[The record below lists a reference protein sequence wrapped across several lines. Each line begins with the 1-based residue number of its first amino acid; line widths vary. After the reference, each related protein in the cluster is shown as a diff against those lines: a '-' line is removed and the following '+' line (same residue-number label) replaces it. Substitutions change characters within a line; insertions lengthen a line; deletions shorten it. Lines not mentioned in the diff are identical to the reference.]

1 MNNGVVSGSGRLD
14 LNASALAAA
23 RRRLTGGDDQ
33 RLDGNGIIYDVE
45 HQSQTTEKERILR
58 TLAQMDGRS
67 SVRNNAAA
75 HTQAVMRRRAAVQQ
89 RALNVN
95 HVANSASSTNHV
107 GQVNAAAL
115 RAAQPERAIQ
125 PARTQLN
132 RPERPE
138 QRPSASVARATSSA
152 SRATQPVPSVYA
164 GVPPVHRA
172 GLAQRPATR
181 AAASAAPAKTAA
193 ETPDVIKAALRKL
206 NAASAHDTNS
216 ANVASTASAARNT
229 QAATTIAAHAKSS
242 ASAVPAAAS
251 RATSVKSHTTSTA
264 PAAQAAQRVASV
276 TSANSAKA
284 AAVAPAAQFP
294 KISQH
299 RGRIADTAPLA
310 LRSVFGA
317 GAAAYPAS
325 YRVAST
331 VAPEAKP
338 AQPAAPAK
346 AQAQSA
352 KATPVVQAAQPVD
365 DFMPDFIDFA
375 TKAETKPAKAAT
387 HTAEATA
394 AAKAT
399 KVKATPEATEA
410 QSAAKTA
417 AQPAAKSE
425 AKPAKA
431 KTEAKKSAV
440 TAASDPFA
448 PLNLGHET
456 PKPSVKDKARASL
469 AKVKHAAKSAHSKVK
484 QTTKHAAA
492 KLKAIKVVKPT
503 LKRATKAT
511 KSAAKATRAAQP
523 VAQAASLATSVAAA
537 TAQPQLAM
545 ATAAA
550 TGATSVTRA
559 TNTAAHAAH
568 KSAPNIAKAAPFSI
582 ASDGA
587 AVIAQ
592 PNLFDRI
599 VNTKIAFSFKFNRA
613 RTMMIVRYVAIAI
626 VLGASAY
633 LAWDTY
639 NTNRGVQSSF
649 ESPAQAMSIAGVN
662 PATADQTAVSN
673 NDRQAYTVA
682 ADLPRIINIPAI
694 NVTARVRTVGVNS
707 RGDIDT
713 PKNLNDTAWY
723 DGSSKP
729 NQEGQVFID
738 GHTSFSRNIAAAFN
752 DLNKVRDGDQ
762 IFIETGNGAKFRYR
776 VTGVETVD
784 ANKVDMGKVL
794 NTQDGA
800 HKGLTLMTCTGTFNY
815 RTQTA
820 DKRLIVYAVQE
831 EDRS

>member
-115 RAAQPERAIQ
+115 RAAQPAQAAR
-125 PARTQLN
+125 PVRTQLN
-132 RPERPE
+132 RPEQPE
-138 QRPSASVARATSSA
+138 QPAASVARATSSVNHA
-152 SRATQPVPSVYA
+152 AQPVPSVYA
-164 GVPPVHRA
+164 GVPQVHRA

-181 AAASAAPAKTAA
+181 AAEPAAPVKAAA

-206 NAASAHDTNS
+206 NAASAHDANS
-216 ANVASTASAARNT
+216 TRAAGTVSATRNT
-229 QAATTIAAHAKSS
+229 QAATTVAAHAKSS

-251 RATSVKSHTTSTA
+251 RVTSVKSHTTSTT
-264 PAAQAAQRVASV
+264 QAAQRAAS
-276 TSANSAKA
+276 AASAKT
-284 AAVAPAAQFP
+284 AAVAPSAQFP

-299 RGRIADTAPLA
+299 RGHIADTAPLA

-317 GAAAYPAS
+317 GTAAYPAS

-331 VAPEAKP
+331 VAPEAKS
-338 AQPAAPAK
+338 AKQAAPAK
-346 AQAQSA
+346 AQAQAA
-352 KATPVVQAAQPVD
+352 KDTPVVQAAQPVD
-365 DFMPDFIDFA
+365 DFMPDFIDFTTEA
-375 TKAETKPAKAAT
+375 KTKPAKAAT
-387 HTAEATA
+387 HTAEATS
-394 AAKAT
+394 AT
-399 KVKATPEATEA
+399 KTAKTTKAKATPEAAEA
-410 QSAAKTA
+410 KS
-417 AQPAAKSE
+417 AAKSE
-425 AKPAKA
+425 TNPAKA
-431 KTEAKKSAV
+431 KAEVKKPAV

-456 PKPSVKDKARASL
+456 PKPSVKDKAKASL

-484 QTTKHAAA
+484 QSTKHAAA

-511 KSAAKATRAAQP
+511 KSVAKATRATQP
-523 VAQAASLATSVAAA
+523 VAQAASIATSVAAA

-545 ATAAA
+545 ATAAT

-559 TNTAAHAAH
+559 TNTAAHTAH
-568 KSAPNIAKAAPFSI
+568 KATPNITKAAPFSI

-831 EDRS
+831 EDKS

>member
-89 RALNVN
+89 RALNFN

-115 RAAQPERAIQ
+115 RAAQPAQAAQ
-125 PARTQLN
+125 PVRTQLN
-132 RPERPE
+132 RPEQPE
-138 QRPSASVARATSSA
+138 QPAASVARATSSVNHA
-152 SRATQPVPSVYA
+152 AQPVPSVYA
-164 GVPPVHRA
+164 GVPQVHRA

-181 AAASAAPAKTAA
+181 AAEPAAPVKAAA

-206 NAASAHDTNS
+206 NAASAHDANS
-216 ANVASTASAARNT
+216 TRAAGTVSATRNT
-229 QAATTIAAHAKSS
+229 QAATTVAAHAKSS

-264 PAAQAAQRVASV
+264 PAAQTVQRA
-276 TSANSAKA
+276 TSATSVVSATSVKS

-317 GAAAYPAS
+317 GTAAYPAS

-338 AQPAAPAK
+338 AK
-346 AQAQSA
+346 AQAQAA
-352 KATPVVQAAQPVD
+352 KDTPVVQAAQPAQVAQAARPVD

-375 TKAETKPAKAAT
+375 TEAKAKPAKAT
-387 HTAEATA
+387 TRTAEATS
-394 AAKAT
+394 AT
-399 KVKATPEATEA
+399 KTAKTTKAKATPEAAEA
-410 QSAAKTA
+410 KS
-417 AQPAAKSE
+417 AAKSE
-425 AKPAKA
+425 TNPAQA
-431 KTEAKKSAV
+431 KTEAKKPAV
-440 TAASDPFA
+440 TVASDPFA

-456 PKPSVKDKARASL
+456 PKQSVKDKAKASL
-469 AKVKHAAKSAHSKVK
+469 TKVKHAAKSARSKVK
-484 QTTKHAAA
+484 QGTKHAAA

-511 KSAAKATRAAQP
+511 KSVAKATRAAQP

-545 ATAAA
+545 ATAAT

-559 TNTAAHAAH
+559 TNTAAHTAH
-568 KSAPNIAKAAPFSI
+568 KATPNITKAAPFSI

-592 PNLFDRI
+592 PNFFDRI

-820 DKRLIVYAVQE
+820 DKRLIVYSVQE

>member
-67 SVRNNAAA
+67 SVRNNATA

-95 HVANSASSTNHV
+95 HAANSASSTNHV
-107 GQVNAAAL
+107 GRVNAAAL
-115 RAAQPERAIQ
+115 RAAQPER
-125 PARTQLN
+125 PAV
-132 RPERPE
+132 
-138 QRPSASVARATSSA
+138 SVARATSSA
-152 SRATQPVPSVYA
+152 NHAIQSAPSVYA

-181 AAASAAPAKTAA
+181 AAEPAAPVKAAA

-229 QAATTIAAHAKSS
+229 QAATTVAAHAKSS

-251 RATSVKSHTTSTA
+251 RAASVKSHTTSTA
-264 PAAQAAQRVASV
+264 PAAQATQRA
-276 TSANSAKA
+276 TSATSVVSATSIKS
-284 AAVAPAAQFP
+284 AAVAPSAQFP

-299 RGRIADTAPLA
+299 RGHIADTAPLA

-317 GAAAYPAS
+317 GTAAYPAS

-338 AQPAAPAK
+338 AK

-352 KATPVVQAAQPVD
+352 KDTPVVQAAQPAQVAQVAQPVD

-375 TKAETKPAKAAT
+375 TEAETKPAKAAARV
-387 HTAEATA
+387 AEADSVTKTA
-394 AAKAT
+394 KTTKAKA
-399 KVKATPEATEA
+399 APEAVETK
-410 QSAAKTA
+410 S
-417 AQPAAKSE
+417 AAKSE
-425 AKPAKA
+425 TNPVKA
-431 KTEAKKSAV
+431 KTEAKKPAV

-456 PKPSVKDKARASL
+456 PKSSVKDKAKASL
-469 AKVKHAAKSAHSKVK
+469 AKVKHAAKSARSKVK
-484 QTTKHAAA
+484 QSTKHAAA

-511 KSAAKATRAAQP
+511 KSVAKATRAAQP
-523 VAQAASLATSVAAA
+523 VAQAASIATSVAAA

-545 ATAAA
+545 ATAAT

-559 TNTAAHAAH
+559 TNTAAHAAR
-568 KSAPNIAKAAPFSI
+568 KAAPNIAKAAPFSI

-587 AVIAQ
+587 AVITQ
-592 PNLFDRI
+592 PNFFDRI

-613 RTMMIVRYVAIAI
+613 RTMMIVRYIAIAI

>member
-67 SVRNNAAA
+67 SVRNNATA

-95 HVANSASSTNHV
+95 HATNAANVANSASSTNHV
-107 GQVNAAAL
+107 ERVNAAAL
-115 RAAQPERAIQ
+115 RAAQPER
-125 PARTQLN
+125 PA
-132 RPERPE
+132 
-138 QRPSASVARATSSA
+138 ASVARATSSVNH
-152 SRATQPVPSVYA
+152 ATQSAPSVYA

-172 GLAQRPATR
+172 GLTQLRPAAR
-181 AAASAAPAKTAA
+181 AAEPAAPAKTAA
-193 ETPDVIKAALRKL
+193 ETPDVIKAALSKL

-216 ANVASTASAARNT
+216 TRAAGAVSATRNT
-229 QAATTIAAHAKSS
+229 QAATTVAAHTKSS

-251 RATSVKSHTTSTA
+251 RATSVKSHATSTA
-264 PAAQAAQRVASV
+264 PATQATQRA
-276 TSANSAKA
+276 TSATSVVSATSIKS

-317 GAAAYPAS
+317 GTAAYPAS

-331 VAPEAKP
+331 VAPEAKS
-338 AQPAAPAK
+338 AKQAAPAK
-346 AQAQSA
+346 AQVQATQLAQVA
-352 KATPVVQAAQPVD
+352 QVAQVAQAAQPVD

-387 HTAEATA
+387 HTAEATSA
-394 AAKAT
+394 TKTAKTTKAKA
-399 KVKATPEATEA
+399 APEAVETK
-410 QSAAKTA
+410 SV
-417 AQPAAKSE
+417 AKSE

-431 KTEAKKSAV
+431 KTEAKKPAV
-440 TAASDPFA
+440 TVASDPFA

-456 PKPSVKDKARASL
+456 PKPSVKDKAKASL

-511 KSAAKATRAAQP
+511 KSVAKATRAAQP
-523 VAQAASLATSVAAA
+523 VAQAASLATSVAVA

-545 ATAAA
+545 ATAAT

-559 TNTAAHAAH
+559 TNTAAHTAH
-568 KSAPNIAKAAPFSI
+568 KATPNITKAAPFSI

-592 PNLFDRI
+592 PNFFDRI

-613 RTMMIVRYVAIAI
+613 RTMMIVRYIAIAI

>member
-67 SVRNNAAA
+67 SVRNNATA

-95 HVANSASSTNHV
+95 RAANSASSTNHV

-115 RAAQPERAIQ
+115 RAAQPER
-125 PARTQLN
+125 PAT
-132 RPERPE
+132 
-138 QRPSASVARATSSA
+138 SVAHATSGVNH
-152 SRATQPVPSVYA
+152 ATQPVPSVYA

-172 GLAQRPATR
+172 GLAQRQDTR
-181 AAASAAPAKTAA
+181 AAEPATPSKAAA

-216 ANVASTASAARNT
+216 TRAAGTVSATRNT
-229 QAATTIAAHAKSS
+229 QAATTVAAHAKSS
-242 ASAVPAAAS
+242 ASAVPAAAN

-264 PAAQAAQRVASV
+264 PAVQTAQRA
-276 TSANSAKA
+276 ASAKA
-284 AAVAPAAQFP
+284 AVVAPAAQFP

-346 AQAQSA
+346 AQAQAA
-352 KATPVVQAAQPVD
+352 KAAPVAQVAQPVD

-375 TKAETKPAKAAT
+375 TEAEAKPAKSAT

-417 AQPAAKSE
+417 AQSATKSA

-431 KTEAKKSAV
+431 KTEAKKPAV

-456 PKPSVKDKARASL
+456 PKSSVKDKAKASL
-469 AKVKHAAKSAHSKVK
+469 AKVKHAAKSARSKVK
-484 QTTKHAAA
+484 QSTKHAAA

-511 KSAAKATRAAQP
+511 KSVAKATRAAQP

-545 ATAAA
+545 ATAAT

-559 TNTAAHAAH
+559 TNTAAHTAH
-568 KSAPNIAKAAPFSI
+568 KATPNITKAAPFSI

>member
-45 HQSQTTEKERILR
+45 HQLQTTEKERILR

-67 SVRNNAAA
+67 SVRNNATA

-95 HVANSASSTNHV
+95 HAANSASLTNHV

-115 RAAQPERAIQ
+115 RANRSAQTAQ

-132 RPERPE
+132 RLEQPERPA
-138 QRPSASVARATSSA
+138 ASVARATSSVNHA
-152 SRATQPVPSVYA
+152 AQPVPSVYA

-181 AAASAAPAKTAA
+181 AAASAAPAKAAA

-216 ANVASTASAARNT
+216 TRAAGTVSATRNT
-229 QAATTIAAHAKSS
+229 QAATTVAAHAKSS

-264 PAAQAAQRVASV
+264 PATQTAQRA
-276 TSANSAKA
+276 TSAKA
-284 AAVAPAAQFP
+284 AVVAPAAQFP

-299 RGRIADTAPLA
+299 RGHIADTAPLA

-317 GAAAYPAS
+317 GTAAYPAS

-346 AQAQSA
+346 AQAQAA
-352 KATPVVQAAQPVD
+352 KAAPVAQVAQTVD

-375 TKAETKPAKAAT
+375 TEAEAKPAKPAT
-387 HTAEATA
+387 HTAEATS
-394 AAKAT
+394 AAKST
-399 KVKATPEATEA
+399 KTAKANTAPEVTEA
-410 QSAAKTA
+410 QSAAKAA
-417 AQPAAKSE
+417 AQPATKSE
-425 AKPAKA
+425 AKSAKA
-431 KTEAKKSAV
+431 KTEAKKPAV

-456 PKPSVKDKARASL
+456 PKPSVKDKAKASL

-484 QTTKHAAA
+484 QSTRHAAA

-511 KSAAKATRAAQP
+511 KSVAKATRAAQP
-523 VAQAASLATSVAAA
+523 VAQAASIATSVAAA

-545 ATAAA
+545 ATAAT
-550 TGATSVTRA
+550 TGATSVTRT
-559 TNTAAHAAH
+559 TNTTAHTARKA
-568 KSAPNIAKAAPFSI
+568 APNIAKAEPFSI

-592 PNLFDRI
+592 PNFFDRI

-752 DLNKVRDGDQ
+752 DLNKVHDGDQ

>member
-1 MNNGVVSGSGRLD
+1 MNNVVVSGSGRLD

-115 RAAQPERAIQ
+115 RAAQPAQAAQ
-125 PARTQLN
+125 PVRTQLN
-132 RPERPE
+132 RPEQPE
-138 QRPSASVARATSSA
+138 QPAASVARATSSVNHA
-152 SRATQPVPSVYA
+152 AQPVPSVYA
-164 GVPPVHRA
+164 GVPQVHRA

-181 AAASAAPAKTAA
+181 AAEPAAPVKAAA

-206 NAASAHDTNS
+206 NAASAHDANS
-216 ANVASTASAARNT
+216 TRAAGTVSATRNT
-229 QAATTIAAHAKSS
+229 QAATTVAAHAKSS

-251 RATSVKSHTTSTA
+251 RVTSVKSHTTSTA
-264 PAAQAAQRVASV
+264 SAAQTAQRA
-276 TSANSAKA
+276 TSAASAKA

-317 GAAAYPAS
+317 GTAAYPAS

-338 AQPAAPAK
+338 AKSAAPAK
-346 AQAQSA
+346 AQAQPQDQPTQLA
-352 KATPVVQAAQPVD
+352 QAQPAD

-375 TKAETKPAKAAT
+375 TEAKAKPAKVAA
-387 HTAEATA
+387 HTAEATSA
-394 AAKAT
+394 VKTAKTT
-399 KVKATPEATEA
+399 KAKATPEAAEA
-410 QSAAKTA
+410 KS
-417 AQPAAKSE
+417 AAKSE
-425 AKPAKA
+425 TNPAKA
-431 KTEAKKSAV
+431 KAEVKKPAV

-456 PKPSVKDKARASL
+456 PKPSVKDKAKASL

-484 QTTKHAAA
+484 QSTKRAAA

-511 KSAAKATRAAQP
+511 KSVAKATRAAQP
-523 VAQAASLATSVAAA
+523 VAQAASIATSVAAA

-545 ATAAA
+545 ATAAT
-550 TGATSVTRA
+550 TGATSVTRT
-559 TNTAAHAAH
+559 TNTAAHTARKA
-568 KSAPNIAKAAPFSI
+568 APNITKAEPFSI

-592 PNLFDRI
+592 PNFFDRI

-613 RTMMIVRYVAIAI
+613 RTMMIVRYIAIAI

-752 DLNKVRDGDQ
+752 DLNKVHDGDQ

>member
-115 RAAQPERAIQ
+115 RAAQPAQAAQ
-125 PARTQLN
+125 PVHTQLN
-132 RPERPE
+132 RPEQPERPA
-138 QRPSASVARATSSA
+138 ASVARATSSVNH
-152 SRATQPVPSVYA
+152 ATQSAPSVYA

-172 GLAQRPATR
+172 GLAQRQATR
-181 AAASAAPAKTAA
+181 AAEPAAPVKAAA

-216 ANVASTASAARNT
+216 ANVASTTSAARNT
-229 QAATTIAAHAKSS
+229 QAATTVAAHAKSL

-251 RATSVKSHTTSTA
+251 HATSVKSHTTSIA
-264 PAAQAAQRVASV
+264 SAAQTAQRAASVAS
-276 TSANSAKA
+276 AKV

-299 RGRIADTAPLA
+299 RGHIADTAPLA

-317 GAAAYPAS
+317 GTAAYPAS

-338 AQPAAPAK
+338 AK
-346 AQAQSA
+346 AQAQAA
-352 KATPVVQAAQPVD
+352 KDTPVVQAAQPAQAAQPVD

-375 TKAETKPAKAAT
+375 TESEAKPAKAAT
-387 HTAEATA
+387 HTAEATSDA
-394 AAKAT
+394 KTAKTTKAKAT
-399 KVKATPEATEA
+399 SEAAEA
-410 QSAAKTA
+410 KS
-417 AQPAAKSE
+417 AAKSE
-425 AKPAKA
+425 TNSAKA
-431 KTEAKKSAV
+431 KAEVKKPAV

-456 PKPSVKDKARASL
+456 PKPSVKDKAKASL

-484 QTTKHAAA
+484 QSTKHAAA

-523 VAQAASLATSVAAA
+523 VTQVASLATSVAAA

-545 ATAAA
+545 ATAAT

-559 TNTAAHAAH
+559 TNTAAHTAH
-568 KSAPNIAKAAPFSI
+568 KATQNITKAAPFSI

>member
-67 SVRNNAAA
+67 SVRNNATA

-95 HVANSASSTNHV
+95 HAANSASSTNHV

-115 RAAQPERAIQ
+115 RAAQPER
-125 PARTQLN
+125 PA
-132 RPERPE
+132 
-138 QRPSASVARATSSA
+138 ASVARATSSVNHA
-152 SRATQPVPSVYA
+152 AQPVPSVYA

-181 AAASAAPAKTAA
+181 AAEPAAPAKAAA

-216 ANVASTASAARNT
+216 TRAAGTVSATRNT
-229 QAATTIAAHAKSS
+229 QAATTVATHAKSS

-264 PAAQAAQRVASV
+264 PAAQTTKATQHV
-276 TSANSAKA
+276 TSANSAKSA
-284 AAVAPAAQFP
+284 GVAPTAQFP

-299 RGRIADTAPLA
+299 RGHIADTAPLA

-338 AQPAAPAK
+338 AKSAAPAK
-346 AQAQSA
+346 AQAQPTRLA
-352 KATPVVQAAQPVD
+352 QAQPDD

-375 TKAETKPAKAAT
+375 TEAKAKPAKAAT
-387 HTAEATA
+387 HTAEATS
-394 AAKAT
+394 AAKTT
-399 KVKATPEATEA
+399 KVKAAPEAAEA
-410 QSAAKTA
+410 KSVAKAA

-431 KTEAKKSAV
+431 KTEAKKPAV
-440 TAASDPFA
+440 TVASDPFA

-456 PKPSVKDKARASL
+456 PKPSVKDKAKASL

-484 QTTKHAAA
+484 QSTKHAAA

-511 KSAAKATRAAQP
+511 KSVAKATCAAQP

-545 ATAAA
+545 ATAAT

-559 TNTAAHAAH
+559 TNTAAHTAH
-568 KSAPNIAKAAPFSI
+568 KATPNITKAAPFSI

-752 DLNKVRDGDQ
+752 DLKKVHDGDQ

>member
-14 LNASALAAA
+14 INASALAAA

-67 SVRNNAAA
+67 SVRNNATA

-115 RAAQPERAIQ
+115 RAAQPAQTAQ

-132 RPERPE
+132 RPEQPERPA
-138 QRPSASVARATSSA
+138 ASVARATSSA
-152 SRATQPVPSVYA
+152 SRAAQPAPSVYA

-172 GLAQRPATR
+172 GLAQSRPATR
-181 AAASAAPAKTAA
+181 AAEPAAPAKAAA

-216 ANVASTASAARNT
+216 ANAASTASAARNT
-229 QAATTIAAHAKSS
+229 QAATTVATHAKSP

-264 PAAQAAQRVASV
+264 SATQAAQRV
-276 TSANSAKA
+276 TSAAPAASAKT
-284 AAVAPAAQFP
+284 AAVAPSAQFP

-299 RGRIADTAPLA
+299 RGHIADTAPLA

-317 GAAAYPAS
+317 GTAAYPAS

-331 VAPEAKP
+331 VAPEAKS
-338 AQPAAPAK
+338 AKQAAPAK
-346 AQAQSA
+346 AQAQAA
-352 KATPVVQAAQPVD
+352 KDTPVVQAAQPVD
-365 DFMPDFIDFA
+365 DFMPDFIDFTTEA
-375 TKAETKPAKAAT
+375 KTKPAKDT
-387 HTAEATA
+387 TNTAEATSA
-394 AAKAT
+394 VKTAKTT
-399 KVKATPEATEA
+399 KAKATPEAAEA
-410 QSAAKTA
+410 KS
-417 AQPAAKSE
+417 AAKSE
-425 AKPAKA
+425 TNPAKA
-431 KTEAKKSAV
+431 KAEVKKPAV

-456 PKPSVKDKARASL
+456 PKPSVKDKAKASL
-469 AKVKHAAKSAHSKVK
+469 AKVKHAAKSARSKVK

-511 KSAAKATRAAQP
+511 KSVAKATRAAQP

-545 ATAAA
+545 ATAAT

-559 TNTAAHAAH
+559 TNTAAHTARKAT
-568 KSAPNIAKAAPFSI
+568 SNIAKAAPFSI

-831 EDRS
+831 EDRF

>member
-67 SVRNNAAA
+67 SVRNNATA

-95 HVANSASSTNHV
+95 HAANSASSTNHV

-115 RAAQPERAIQ
+115 RANP
-125 PARTQLN
+125 L
-132 RPERPE
+132 ERPA
-138 QRPSASVARATSSA
+138 ASVARATSSA
-152 SRATQPVPSVYA
+152 NHAIQSAPSVYA

-181 AAASAAPAKTAA
+181 VAASAATAKAAA

-216 ANVASTASAARNT
+216 VNVASTAGAARNA
-229 QAATTIAAHAKSS
+229 QAANTVAAHAKSS

-251 RATSVKSHTTSTA
+251 RVTSVKSHTTSTT
-264 PAAQAAQRVASV
+264 QAAQRAAS
-276 TSANSAKA
+276 AASAKT
-284 AAVAPAAQFP
+284 AAVAPSAQFP

-299 RGRIADTAPLA
+299 RGHIADTAPLA

-317 GAAAYPAS
+317 GTAAYPAS

-331 VAPEAKP
+331 VAPEAKS
-338 AQPAAPAK
+338 AKQAAPAK
-346 AQAQSA
+346 AQAQAA
-352 KATPVVQAAQPVD
+352 KDTPVVQAAQPVD
-365 DFMPDFIDFA
+365 DFMPDFIDFTTEA
-375 TKAETKPAKAAT
+375 KTKPAKVAT
-387 HTAEATA
+387 HTAEATS
-394 AAKAT
+394 AT
-399 KVKATPEATEA
+399 KTAKTTKAKATPEAAEA
-410 QSAAKTA
+410 KSAAKAA

-431 KTEAKKSAV
+431 KTEAKKPAV

-456 PKPSVKDKARASL
+456 PKPSVKDKAKASL

-484 QTTKHAAA
+484 QSTKHAAA

-511 KSAAKATRAAQP
+511 KSVAKATRAAQP
-523 VAQAASLATSVAAA
+523 VAQAASIATSVAVT

-545 ATAAA
+545 ATAAT

-559 TNTAAHAAH
+559 TNTAAHTAH

>member
-75 HTQAVMRRRAAVQQ
+75 HTQAVMRHRAAVQQ

-95 HVANSASSTNHV
+95 HATNAANVANSASSTNHV
-107 GQVNAAAL
+107 ERVNAAAL
-115 RAAQPERAIQ
+115 RAAQPER
-125 PARTQLN
+125 PA
-132 RPERPE
+132 
-138 QRPSASVARATSSA
+138 ASVARATSGVNH
-152 SRATQPVPSVYA
+152 ATQSAPSVYA

-172 GLAQRPATR
+172 GLTQLRPAAR
-181 AAASAAPAKTAA
+181 AAEPAAPAKTAA

-216 ANVASTASAARNT
+216 VNVASAASAARST
-229 QAATTIAAHAKSS
+229 QAATTVAAHAKSS

-264 PAAQAAQRVASV
+264 PAAQTAQRAASA
-276 TSANSAKA
+276 TSAKV

-317 GAAAYPAS
+317 GTAAYPAS

-338 AQPAAPAK
+338 AK
-346 AQAQSA
+346 AQAQAA
-352 KATPVVQAAQPVD
+352 KDTPVVQVAQPAQVAQAAQPVD

-375 TKAETKPAKAAT
+375 TEAKAKPAKAAT
-387 HTAEATA
+387 HTAEATS
-394 AAKAT
+394 AT
-399 KVKATPEATEA
+399 KTAKTTKAKATPEAAEA
-410 QSAAKTA
+410 KSV
-417 AQPAAKSE
+417 AKSE

-431 KTEAKKSAV
+431 KTEAKKPAV

-456 PKPSVKDKARASL
+456 PKSSVKDKAKASL

-484 QTTKHAAA
+484 QSTKHAAA

-511 KSAAKATRAAQP
+511 KSVAKATRAAQP

-545 ATAAA
+545 ATAAT

-559 TNTAAHAAH
+559 TNTAAHTAH
-568 KSAPNIAKAAPFSI
+568 KATPNIAKAAPFSI

-592 PNLFDRI
+592 PNFFDRLAS
-599 VNTKIAFSFKFNRA
+599 TKIAFSFKFNRA

-831 EDRS
+831 EDRY

>member
-95 HVANSASSTNHV
+95 HAANSASLTNHV

-115 RAAQPERAIQ
+115 RANQPAQAAQ

-132 RPERPE
+132 RPEQPE
-138 QRPSASVARATSSA
+138 QPAASVARATSSVNHA
-152 SRATQPVPSVYA
+152 AQSAPSVYA

-172 GLAQRPATR
+172 GLAQSRPVTR
-181 AAASAAPAKTAA
+181 AAEPAAPAKTAA

-216 ANVASTASAARNT
+216 ANVASAASATRNT
-229 QAATTIAAHAKSS
+229 QAATTVAAHAKSS

-251 RATSVKSHTTSTA
+251 RATSVKSHTTSTT
-264 PAAQAAQRVASV
+264 PAAQAAQRAASA
-276 TSANSAKA
+276 TLAKA
-284 AAVAPAAQFP
+284 AVVAPATQFP

-338 AQPAAPAK
+338 AQPAAPVK
-346 AQAQSA
+346 VQAQPTQPAQVA
-352 KATPVVQAAQPVD
+352 KATQPVD

-375 TKAETKPAKAAT
+375 TEAEAKPAKSAT
-387 HTAEATA
+387 HTAETASATKIA
-394 AAKAT
+394 KTTKAKA
-399 KVKATPEATEA
+399 APEAAETK
-410 QSAAKTA
+410 S
-417 AQPAAKSE
+417 AAKSE
-425 AKPAKA
+425 TKLAKA
-431 KTEAKKSAV
+431 KTEAKKPAV

-456 PKPSVKDKARASL
+456 PKPSVKDKAKASL

-484 QTTKHAAA
+484 QSTKHAAA

-511 KSAAKATRAAQP
+511 KSVAKATRATQP
-523 VAQAASLATSVAAA
+523 VAQAASIATSVAAA

-545 ATAAA
+545 ATAAT

-559 TNTAAHAAH
+559 TNAAAHTAH
-568 KSAPNIAKAAPFSI
+568 KATPNITKAAPFSI

-752 DLNKVRDGDQ
+752 DLNKVHDGDQ

>member
-67 SVRNNAAA
+67 SVRNNATA

-95 HVANSASSTNHV
+95 HAANSASLTNHV

-115 RAAQPERAIQ
+115 RAAQPER
-125 PARTQLN
+125 PA
-132 RPERPE
+132 
-138 QRPSASVARATSSA
+138 ASVARATSSVNHA
-152 SRATQPVPSVYA
+152 AQPVPSVYA
-164 GVPPVHRA
+164 GVPQVHRA

-181 AAASAAPAKTAA
+181 AAEPAAPAKAAA

-216 ANVASTASAARNT
+216 VNVASAASAARST
-229 QAATTIAAHAKSS
+229 QAATTVAAHAKSS

-264 PAAQAAQRVASV
+264 PAAQAAQRAVSV
-276 TSANSAKA
+276 TSATSAKA

-346 AQAQSA
+346 AQAQAA
-352 KATPVVQAAQPVD
+352 KATPVAQATQPVD

-375 TKAETKPAKAAT
+375 TETKAKPAKDAT
-387 HTAEATA
+387 HTAEATSA
-394 AAKAT
+394 VKSAKTTKAKA
-399 KVKATPEATEA
+399 APEAVETK
-410 QSAAKTA
+410 SV
-417 AQPAAKSE
+417 AKSE

-431 KTEAKKSAV
+431 KTEAKKPAV
-440 TAASDPFA
+440 TVASDPFA

-456 PKPSVKDKARASL
+456 PKPSVKDKAKASF

-484 QTTKHAAA
+484 QSTKHAAA

-511 KSAAKATRAAQP
+511 KSVAKATRAAQP

-537 TAQPQLAM
+537 TEQPQLAM
-545 ATAAA
+545 ATAAT
-550 TGATSVTRA
+550 TGATSVTHA

-568 KSAPNIAKAAPFSI
+568 KAAPNITKAEPFSI

-592 PNLFDRI
+592 PNFFDRLAS
-599 VNTKIAFSFKFNRA
+599 TKIAFSFKFNRA

>member
-115 RAAQPERAIQ
+115 RAAQPAQTAQ

-132 RPERPE
+132 RLEQPERP
-138 QRPSASVARATSSA
+138 ATSVAHATSGA
-152 SRATQPVPSVYA
+152 NHATQPAPSVYA

-172 GLAQRPATR
+172 GLAQSRPVTR
-181 AAASAAPAKTAA
+181 AAEPAAPAKAAA

-216 ANVASTASAARNT
+216 TRAAGTVSATRNT
-229 QAATTIAAHAKSS
+229 QAATTVAAHAKSS

-264 PAAQAAQRVASV
+264 PATQTAQRA
-276 TSANSAKA
+276 TSAASAKA
-284 AAVAPAAQFP
+284 AVVAPAAQFP

-299 RGRIADTAPLA
+299 RGHIADTAPLA

-346 AQAQSA
+346 AQAQAA
-352 KATPVVQAAQPVD
+352 KAAPVAQVAQTVD

-375 TKAETKPAKAAT
+375 IEAKAKPAKAAARV
-387 HTAEATA
+387 AEATA

-417 AQPAAKSE
+417 AQPATKSA

-431 KTEAKKSAV
+431 KTEAKKPAV

-456 PKPSVKDKARASL
+456 PKSSVKDKAKASL

-511 KSAAKATRAAQP
+511 KSVAKATRAAQP
-523 VAQAASLATSVAAA
+523 VAQAASLATSVAV
-537 TAQPQLAM
+537 AM
-545 ATAAA
+545 ATAAT

-559 TNTAAHAAH
+559 TNTAAHTAH
-568 KSAPNIAKAAPFSI
+568 KATPNITKAAPFSI

-592 PNLFDRI
+592 PNFFDRI

-613 RTMMIVRYVAIAI
+613 RTMMIVRYIAIAI

>member
-115 RAAQPERAIQ
+115 RAAQPAQAAQ
-125 PARTQLN
+125 PVRTQLN
-132 RPERPE
+132 RPEQPE
-138 QRPSASVARATSSA
+138 QPAASVARATSSVNHA
-152 SRATQPVPSVYA
+152 AQPVPSVYA
-164 GVPPVHRA
+164 GVPQVHRA

-181 AAASAAPAKTAA
+181 AAEPAAPVKAAA

-206 NAASAHDTNS
+206 NAASAHDANS
-216 ANVASTASAARNT
+216 TRAAGTVSATRNT
-229 QAATTIAAHAKSS
+229 QAATTVAAHAKSS

-251 RATSVKSHTTSTA
+251 RVTSVKSHTTSTA
-264 PAAQAAQRVASV
+264 SAAQTAQRA
-276 TSANSAKA
+276 TSAASAKA

-317 GAAAYPAS
+317 GTAAYPAS

-331 VAPEAKP
+331 VAPEDK
-338 AQPAAPAK
+338 PAK
-346 AQAQSA
+346 AQAQAQAA
-352 KATPVVQAAQPVD
+352 KDTPVVQATQPVD

-417 AQPAAKSE
+417 AQPATKSA

-431 KTEAKKSAV
+431 KTEAKKPAV

-456 PKPSVKDKARASL
+456 PKPSVKDKAKASL

-511 KSAAKATRAAQP
+511 KSVAKATRAAQP
-523 VAQAASLATSVAAA
+523 VAQAASIATSVAAA
-537 TAQPQLAM
+537 TAQPQLAI
-545 ATAAA
+545 ATAAT

-559 TNTAAHAAH
+559 TNTAAHAAR
-568 KSAPNIAKAAPFSI
+568 KAVPNIAKAEPFSI

-752 DLNKVRDGDQ
+752 DLNKVHDGDQ

-831 EDRS
+831 EDKS

>member
-67 SVRNNAAA
+67 SVRNNATA

-95 HVANSASSTNHV
+95 HAANSASLTNHV

-115 RAAQPERAIQ
+115 RAAQPER
-125 PARTQLN
+125 PA
-132 RPERPE
+132 
-138 QRPSASVARATSSA
+138 ASVARATSSVNHA
-152 SRATQPVPSVYA
+152 AQPVPSVYA
-164 GVPPVHRA
+164 GVPQVHRA

-181 AAASAAPAKTAA
+181 AAEPAAPAKAAA

-229 QAATTIAAHAKSS
+229 QAATTVAAHAKSS

-264 PAAQAAQRVASV
+264 PATQTAQRAASA
-276 TSANSAKA
+276 TSVVSATLVKS
-284 AAVAPAAQFP
+284 AAVAPSAQFP

-299 RGRIADTAPLA
+299 RGHIADTAPLA

-317 GAAAYPAS
+317 GTAAYPAS

-346 AQAQSA
+346 AQAQAA
-352 KATPVVQAAQPVD
+352 KATSVVQATQSVD

-375 TKAETKPAKAAT
+375 TEAKAKPAKSAT
-387 HTAEATA
+387 HTAEATSV
-394 AAKAT
+394 AKST
-399 KVKATPEATEA
+399 KTAKSDTAPEATEA
-410 QSAAKTA
+410 RSAAKVA
-417 AQPAAKSE
+417 AQPAAKSA
-425 AKPAKA
+425 AKPAKVKA
-431 KTEAKKSAV
+431 EVKKPAV

-456 PKPSVKDKARASL
+456 PKPSVKDKAKASL
-469 AKVKHAAKSAHSKVK
+469 AKVKHAAKSARSKVK

-511 KSAAKATRAAQP
+511 KSVAKATRAAQP

-545 ATAAA
+545 ATAAT

-559 TNTAAHAAH
+559 TNTAAHTAH
-568 KSAPNIAKAAPFSI
+568 KATPNITKAAPFSI

-752 DLNKVRDGDQ
+752 DLNKVHDGDQ

>member
-67 SVRNNAAA
+67 SVRNNATA

-95 HVANSASSTNHV
+95 HAANSASLTNHV

-115 RAAQPERAIQ
+115 RAAQPER
-125 PARTQLN
+125 PA
-132 RPERPE
+132 
-138 QRPSASVARATSSA
+138 ASVARATSSVNHA
-152 SRATQPVPSVYA
+152 AQPVPSVYA

-181 AAASAAPAKTAA
+181 AAEPAAPAKAAA

-216 ANVASTASAARNT
+216 TRAAGTVSATRNT
-229 QAATTIAAHAKSS
+229 QAATTVAAHAKSS

-264 PAAQAAQRVASV
+264 PATQAAQRVASV
-276 TSANSAKA
+276 TSAASAKA

-299 RGRIADTAPLA
+299 RGHIADTAPLA

-346 AQAQSA
+346 AQAQAA
-352 KATPVVQAAQPVD
+352 KAAPVAQVAQPVD
-365 DFMPDFIDFA
+365 DLMPDFIDFA
-375 TKAETKPAKAAT
+375 TEAETKPAKAAARV
-387 HTAEATA
+387 AEADSVTKTA
-394 AAKAT
+394 KTTKAKA
-399 KVKATPEATEA
+399 APEAVETK
-410 QSAAKTA
+410 SV
-417 AQPAAKSE
+417 AKSE
-425 AKPAKA
+425 AKPAQA
-431 KTEAKKSAV
+431 KTEAKKPAV

-456 PKPSVKDKARASL
+456 PKPSVKDKAKASL

-484 QTTKHAAA
+484 QSTKHAAA

-545 ATAAA
+545 ATAAT

-559 TNTAAHAAH
+559 TNTATHTAH
-568 KSAPNIAKAAPFSI
+568 KATPNITKAAPFSI

-592 PNLFDRI
+592 PNFFDRI

>member
-115 RAAQPERAIQ
+115 RAAQPAQAAQ
-125 PARTQLN
+125 PVRTQLN
-132 RPERPE
+132 RPEQPE
-138 QRPSASVARATSSA
+138 QPAASVARATSSVNHA
-152 SRATQPVPSVYA
+152 AQPVPSVYA
-164 GVPPVHRA
+164 GVPQVHRA

-181 AAASAAPAKTAA
+181 AAEPAAPAKTAA

-206 NAASAHDTNS
+206 NAASAHDANS
-216 ANVASTASAARNT
+216 TRAAGTVSATRNT
-229 QAATTIAAHAKSS
+229 QAATTVAAHAKSS

-264 PAAQAAQRVASV
+264 PAVQTAQRA
-276 TSANSAKA
+276 ASAKA
-284 AAVAPAAQFP
+284 AVVAPAAQFP

-317 GAAAYPAS
+317 GTAAYPAS

-338 AQPAAPAK
+338 AK
-346 AQAQSA
+346 AQAKAA
-352 KATPVVQAAQPVD
+352 KDTPVVQAAQPAQVAQATQPVD

-387 HTAEATA
+387 RTAEATS
-394 AAKAT
+394 AT
-399 KVKATPEATEA
+399 KTAKTTKAKATPEAAEA
-410 QSAAKTA
+410 KS
-417 AQPAAKSE
+417 AAKSE
-425 AKPAKA
+425 TNPAQA
-431 KTEAKKSAV
+431 KTEAKKPAV
-440 TAASDPFA
+440 TVASDPFA

-456 PKPSVKDKARASL
+456 PKPSVKDKAKASL
-469 AKVKHAAKSAHSKVK
+469 TKVKHAAKSAHNKVK
-484 QTTKHAAA
+484 QSTKHAAA

-511 KSAAKATRAAQP
+511 KSVAKATRAAQP

-545 ATAAA
+545 ATAAT

-559 TNTAAHAAH
+559 TNTAAHTAH
-568 KSAPNIAKAAPFSI
+568 KATPNITKAAPFSI

-752 DLNKVRDGDQ
+752 DLKKVHDGDQ

>member
-67 SVRNNAAA
+67 SVRNNATA

-95 HVANSASSTNHV
+95 HAANSASSTNHV

-115 RAAQPERAIQ
+115 RANP
-125 PARTQLN
+125 
-132 RPERPE
+132 PERPA
-138 QRPSASVARATSSA
+138 ASVARATSSVNHA
-152 SRATQPVPSVYA
+152 AQPVPSVYA
-164 GVPPVHRA
+164 GVPQVHRA

-181 AAASAAPAKTAA
+181 AAEPAAPAKAAA

-229 QAATTIAAHAKSS
+229 QAATTVAAHAKSS

-264 PAAQAAQRVASV
+264 PAAQTVQRA
-276 TSANSAKA
+276 TSATSVVSATSVKSA
-284 AAVAPAAQFP
+284 VVAPAAQFP

-317 GAAAYPAS
+317 GTAAYPAS

-346 AQAQSA
+346 AQAQAA
-352 KATPVVQAAQPVD
+352 KAAPVAQVAQPVD

-375 TKAETKPAKAAT
+375 TEVETKPAKAAT
-387 HTAEATA
+387 HTAEATS
-394 AAKAT
+394 AT
-399 KVKATPEATEA
+399 KTAKTTKAKATPEAAEA
-410 QSAAKTA
+410 KSV
-417 AQPAAKSE
+417 AKSE

-431 KTEAKKSAV
+431 KTEAKKPAV

-456 PKPSVKDKARASL
+456 PKSSVKDKAKASL

-484 QTTKHAAA
+484 QSTKHAAA

-511 KSAAKATRAAQP
+511 KSVAKATRATQP
-523 VAQAASLATSVAAA
+523 VAQAASIATSVAAA

-545 ATAAA
+545 ATAAT

-559 TNTAAHAAH
+559 TNTAAHTAH
-568 KSAPNIAKAAPFSI
+568 KSAPNITKAAPFSI

>member
-75 HTQAVMRRRAAVQQ
+75 HTQAVMRRRAAIQQ

-95 HVANSASSTNHV
+95 RVANSVSLTNHV

-115 RAAQPERAIQ
+115 RAAQPER
-125 PARTQLN
+125 PAV
-132 RPERPE
+132 
-138 QRPSASVARATSSA
+138 SAARATS
-152 SRATQPVPSVYA
+152 RATRTAQPVPSVYA
-164 GVPPVHRA
+164 GVPPVHHA
-172 GLAQRPATR
+172 GLAQSRPAAR
-181 AAASAAPAKTAA
+181 AAEPAAPSKTAA

-216 ANVASTASAARNT
+216 ANVASTASATRNT
-229 QAATTIAAHAKSS
+229 QAATTVAARTKSP

-251 RATSVKSHTTSTA
+251 RVTSVKSHTTSTA
-264 PAAQAAQRVASV
+264 SAAQTAQRA
-276 TSANSAKA
+276 TSAASAKA

-310 LRSVFGA
+310 LRSVFGT
-317 GAAAYPAS
+317 GTAAYPAS

-338 AQPAAPAK
+338 AK
-346 AQAQSA
+346 AQAQAA
-352 KATPVVQAAQPVD
+352 KDTPVVQAAQPAQVAQAAQPVD

-375 TKAETKPAKAAT
+375 TEAKAKPAKAAT
-387 HTAEATA
+387 HTAEATS
-394 AAKAT
+394 AT
-399 KVKATPEATEA
+399 KTAKTTKAKATPEAAE
-410 QSAAKTA
+410 SKSV
-417 AQPAAKSE
+417 AKSE

-431 KTEAKKSAV
+431 KTEAKKPAV

-456 PKPSVKDKARASL
+456 PKPSVKDKAKASL

-484 QTTKHAAA
+484 QSTKHAAA

-511 KSAAKATRAAQP
+511 KSVAKATRATQP
-523 VAQAASLATSVAAA
+523 VAQAASIATSVAAA

-545 ATAAA
+545 ATAAT
-550 TGATSVTRA
+550 TGAISVTRA

-568 KSAPNIAKAAPFSI
+568 KAAPNITKAEPFSI

-592 PNLFDRI
+592 PNFFDRLAS
-599 VNTKIAFSFKFNRA
+599 TKIAFSFKFNRA

-831 EDRS
+831 EDKS

>member
-115 RAAQPERAIQ
+115 RAAQPAQAAQ
-125 PARTQLN
+125 PVRTQLN
-132 RPERPE
+132 RPEQPERP
-138 QRPSASVARATSSA
+138 ADSVARATSSVNHA
-152 SRATQPVPSVYA
+152 AQPAPSVYA

-172 GLAQRPATR
+172 GLAQRPVTR
-181 AAASAAPAKTAA
+181 AAEPAAPVKAAA

-216 ANVASTASAARNT
+216 TRAADTVSATRNT
-229 QAATTIAAHAKSS
+229 QAATTVDAHAKSS

-264 PAAQAAQRVASV
+264 QATQAAQCAASA
-276 TSANSAKA
+276 TSAKSAV
-284 AAVAPAAQFP
+284 VAPAVQFP

-331 VAPEAKP
+331 VALEAKL

-346 AQAQSA
+346 AQAQAA
-352 KATPVVQAAQPVD
+352 KATPVVQATQTVD
-365 DFMPDFIDFA
+365 DFIPDFIDFV
-375 TKAETKPAKAAT
+375 TEVETKPAKAAT
-387 HTAEATA
+387 HTAEATSA
-394 AAKAT
+394 TKTTKTAKANT
-399 KVKATPEATEA
+399 APDATEVKPVA
-410 QSAAKTA
+410 QAA

-431 KTEAKKSAV
+431 KTEAKKPAV

-456 PKPSVKDKARASL
+456 PKPSVKDKAKASL
-469 AKVKHAAKSAHSKVK
+469 AKVKHAAKSARSKVK
-484 QTTKHAAA
+484 QSTKHAAA

-511 KSAAKATRAAQP
+511 KSVAKATRAAQP
-523 VAQAASLATSVAAA
+523 VAQAASIATSVAAA

-545 ATAAA
+545 ATAAT
-550 TGATSVTRA
+550 TGATSVTRT
-559 TNTAAHAAH
+559 TNTAAHTARKA
-568 KSAPNIAKAAPFSI
+568 APNITKAAPFSI

-592 PNLFDRI
+592 PNFFDRI

-613 RTMMIVRYVAIAI
+613 RTMMIVRYIAIAI

>member
-67 SVRNNAAA
+67 SVRNNATA

-115 RAAQPERAIQ
+115 RAAQPAQAAQ
-125 PARTQLN
+125 PVHTQLN
-132 RPERPE
+132 RPEQPA
-138 QRPSASVARATSSA
+138 ASVARATSSVNHA
-152 SRATQPVPSVYA
+152 AQPVPSVYA
-164 GVPPVHRA
+164 GVPQVHRA

-181 AAASAAPAKTAA
+181 AAEPAAQVKAAA

-206 NAASAHDTNS
+206 NAASAHDANS
-216 ANVASTASAARNT
+216 TRAAGTVSATRNT
-229 QAATTIAAHAKSS
+229 QAATTVAAHAKSS

-251 RATSVKSHTTSTA
+251 RVTSVKSHTTSTA
-264 PAAQAAQRVASV
+264 SAAQTAQRA
-276 TSANSAKA
+276 TSATSAKA

-317 GAAAYPAS
+317 GTAAYPAS

-338 AQPAAPAK
+338 AK
-346 AQAQSA
+346 AQAQAA
-352 KATPVVQAAQPVD
+352 KDTPVVQAAQPAQVAQAAQPVD

-375 TKAETKPAKAAT
+375 TEAEAKPAKAAT
-387 HTAEATA
+387 HTAEATSA
-394 AAKAT
+394 VKTAKTTKAKAT
-399 KVKATPEATEA
+399 SEAAEA
-410 QSAAKTA
+410 KS
-417 AQPAAKSE
+417 AAKSE
-425 AKPAKA
+425 TNSAKA
-431 KTEAKKSAV
+431 KAEVKKPAV

-456 PKPSVKDKARASL
+456 PKSSVKDKAKASL

-511 KSAAKATRAAQP
+511 KSVAKATRAAQP
-523 VAQAASLATSVAAA
+523 VAQAASLATSVAVA

-545 ATAAA
+545 ATAAT

-559 TNTAAHAAH
+559 TNTAAHTAH
-568 KSAPNIAKAAPFSI
+568 KATPNITKAAPFSI

-592 PNLFDRI
+592 PNFFDRI

-613 RTMMIVRYVAIAI
+613 RTMMIVRYIAIAI

>member
-45 HQSQTTEKERILR
+45 HQSQTTEKERILH

-67 SVRNNAAA
+67 SVRNNATA

-89 RALNVN
+89 RASNVN
-95 HVANSASSTNHV
+95 HAANSASSTNHV

-115 RAAQPERAIQ
+115 RTNRPAQAAQ

-132 RPERPE
+132 RSEYPE
-138 QRPSASVARATSSA
+138 QPAASVARAASSA
-152 SRATQPVPSVYA
+152 NRATQPVPSVYA

-172 GLAQRPATR
+172 GLAQRPDTR
-181 AAASAAPAKTAA
+181 AAEPAAPAKAAA

-229 QAATTIAAHAKSS
+229 QAATTVAAHAKSS

-251 RATSVKSHTTSTA
+251 HATSVKSHTTSTT
-264 PAAQAAQRVASV
+264 QAAQRAASV
-276 TSANSAKA
+276 APAASAKTA
-284 AAVAPAAQFP
+284 VVAPAAQFP

-317 GAAAYPAS
+317 GTAAYPAS

-331 VAPEAKP
+331 VAPEAKSV
-338 AQPAAPAK
+338 QPAAPAK
-346 AQAQSA
+346 AQAQA
-352 KATPVVQAAQPVD
+352 TKATPVVQAAQPVD

-375 TKAETKPAKAAT
+375 TEAKAKPAKAAT
-387 HTAEATA
+387 HTAEATS
-394 AAKAT
+394 AT
-399 KVKATPEATEA
+399 KTAKTTKAKATPEAAE
-410 QSAAKTA
+410 
-417 AQPAAKSE
+417 AKSAVKSE
-425 AKPAKA
+425 TNPAKA
-431 KTEAKKSAV
+431 KAEVKKPAV

-456 PKPSVKDKARASL
+456 PKPSVKDKAKASL
-469 AKVKHAAKSAHSKVK
+469 AKVKHAAKSARSKVK

-511 KSAAKATRAAQP
+511 KSVAKATRAAQP
-523 VAQAASLATSVAAA
+523 VTQVASLATSVAAA

-545 ATAAA
+545 ATAAT

-559 TNTAAHAAH
+559 TNTAAHTAH
-568 KSAPNIAKAAPFSI
+568 KATPNITKAAPFSI

-592 PNLFDRI
+592 PNFFDRI

-613 RTMMIVRYVAIAI
+613 RTMMTVRYVAIAI

-752 DLNKVRDGDQ
+752 DLNKVHDGDQ

>member
-67 SVRNNAAA
+67 SVRNNATA

-95 HVANSASSTNHV
+95 HAANSASLTNHV

-115 RAAQPERAIQ
+115 RAAQPER
-125 PARTQLN
+125 PA
-132 RPERPE
+132 
-138 QRPSASVARATSSA
+138 ASVARATSSVNHA
-152 SRATQPVPSVYA
+152 AQPVPSVYA
-164 GVPPVHRA
+164 GVPQVHRA

-181 AAASAAPAKTAA
+181 AAEPAAPAKAAA

-229 QAATTIAAHAKSS
+229 QAATTVAAHAKSS

-264 PAAQAAQRVASV
+264 PAAQTVQRA
-276 TSANSAKA
+276 TSATSVVSATSVKSA
-284 AAVAPAAQFP
+284 VVAPAAQFP

-317 GAAAYPAS
+317 GTAAYPAS

-331 VAPEAKP
+331 VVPEAKP
-338 AQPAAPAK
+338 AQPAAPAN
-346 AQAQSA
+346 AQAQAA
-352 KATPVVQAAQPVD
+352 KAAPVAQVAQPVD

-375 TKAETKPAKAAT
+375 TEVETKPAKAAT
-387 HTAEATA
+387 HTAEATSA
-394 AAKAT
+394 VKTAKTT
-399 KVKATPEATEA
+399 KAKATPEAAEA
-410 QSAAKTA
+410 KS
-417 AQPAAKSE
+417 AAKSE
-425 AKPAKA
+425 TNPAKA
-431 KTEAKKSAV
+431 KAEVKKPAV

-456 PKPSVKDKARASL
+456 PKPSVKDKAKASL
-469 AKVKHAAKSAHSKVK
+469 AKVKHAAKSARSKVK

-511 KSAAKATRAAQP
+511 KSVAKATRAAQP

-545 ATAAA
+545 ATAAT

-559 TNTAAHAAH
+559 TNTAAHTARKAT
-568 KSAPNIAKAAPFSI
+568 SNIAKAAPFSI

-784 ANKVDMGKVL
+784 ASKVDMGKVL

>member
-75 HTQAVMRRRAAVQQ
+75 HTQAVIRRRAAVQQ

-115 RAAQPERAIQ
+115 RAAQPEQ
-125 PARTQLN
+125 PA
-132 RPERPE
+132 
-138 QRPSASVARATSSA
+138 ASVARATSSVNHA
-152 SRATQPVPSVYA
+152 AQSAPSVYA

-172 GLAQRPATR
+172 GLAQSRPVTR
-181 AAASAAPAKTAA
+181 AAEPAAPAKTAA

-216 ANVASTASAARNT
+216 VNVASAASAARST
-229 QAATTIAAHAKSS
+229 QAATTVAAHAKSS

-264 PAAQAAQRVASV
+264 PATQAAQRAVSV
-276 TSANSAKA
+276 TSATSAKA
-284 AAVAPAAQFP
+284 AAVAPATQFP

-346 AQAQSA
+346 AQAQAA
-352 KATPVVQAAQPVD
+352 KATPVAQATQPVD

-375 TKAETKPAKAAT
+375 TETKAKPAKDAT
-387 HTAEATA
+387 HTAEATSA
-394 AAKAT
+394 VKSAKTTKAKA
-399 KVKATPEATEA
+399 APEAVETK
-410 QSAAKTA
+410 S
-417 AQPAAKSE
+417 AAKSE
-425 AKPAKA
+425 TNPVKA
-431 KTEAKKSAV
+431 KTEAKKPAV

-456 PKPSVKDKARASL
+456 PKSSVKDKAKASL
-469 AKVKHAAKSAHSKVK
+469 AKVKHAAKSARSKVK
-484 QTTKHAAA
+484 QSTKHAAA

-511 KSAAKATRAAQP
+511 KSVAKATRAAQP
-523 VAQAASLATSVAAA
+523 VAQAASLATSVAVA

-545 ATAAA
+545 ATAAT

-559 TNTAAHAAH
+559 TNTAAHTAH
-568 KSAPNIAKAAPFSI
+568 KATPNITKAAPFSI

-592 PNLFDRI
+592 PNFFDRI

-613 RTMMIVRYVAIAI
+613 RTMMIVRYIAIAI

-752 DLNKVRDGDQ
+752 DLNKVHDGDQ

>member
-67 SVRNNAAA
+67 SVRNNATA

-95 HVANSASSTNHV
+95 RAANSASSTNHV

-115 RAAQPERAIQ
+115 RAAQPER
-125 PARTQLN
+125 PA
-132 RPERPE
+132 
-138 QRPSASVARATSSA
+138 ASVARATSSVNHA
-152 SRATQPVPSVYA
+152 IQSAPSVYA

-172 GLAQRPATR
+172 GLAQRQATR
-181 AAASAAPAKTAA
+181 AAEPAAPVKAAA

-229 QAATTIAAHAKSS
+229 QVATTVAAHAKSP

-251 RATSVKSHTTSTA
+251 RATSVKSHTASTA
-264 PAAQAAQRVASV
+264 PAAQTVQRA
-276 TSANSAKA
+276 TSATSVVSATSVKSA
-284 AAVAPAAQFP
+284 VVAPAAQFP

-299 RGRIADTAPLA
+299 RGHIADTAPLA

-346 AQAQSA
+346 AQAQAA
-352 KATPVVQAAQPVD
+352 KAAPVAQVAQPVD
-365 DFMPDFIDFA
+365 DFMSDFIDFA
-375 TKAETKPAKAAT
+375 TESEAKPAKAAT
-387 HTAEATA
+387 HTAEDTSAVKTA
-394 AAKAT
+394 KTTKA
-399 KVKATPEATEA
+399 KATPEAAEA
-410 QSAAKTA
+410 KSV
-417 AQPAAKSE
+417 AKSE
-425 AKPAKA
+425 AKPVKA
-431 KTEAKKSAV
+431 KTEAKKPAV

-456 PKPSVKDKARASL
+456 PKPSVKDKAKASL

-511 KSAAKATRAAQP
+511 KSVAKATRAAQP

-545 ATAAA
+545 ATAAT

-559 TNTAAHAAH
+559 TNTAAHTARKAT
-568 KSAPNIAKAAPFSI
+568 SNIAKAAPFSI
-582 ASDGA
+582 AGDGA

-752 DLNKVRDGDQ
+752 DLNKVHDGDQ

>member
-115 RAAQPERAIQ
+115 RANKPAQAAQ

-132 RPERPE
+132 RPEQPE
-138 QRPSASVARATSSA
+138 QPAASVARATSSVNHA
-152 SRATQPVPSVYA
+152 AQPVPSVYA
-164 GVPPVHRA
+164 GVPQVHRA
-172 GLAQRPATR
+172 GLAQCPATR
-181 AAASAAPAKTAA
+181 AAEPAAPAKAAA

-229 QAATTIAAHAKSS
+229 QAATTVAAHAKSS

-264 PAAQAAQRVASV
+264 PAAQATQRA
-276 TSANSAKA
+276 TSATSAKA

-317 GAAAYPAS
+317 GTAAYPAS

-338 AQPAAPAK
+338 AK
-346 AQAQSA
+346 AQAQAA
-352 KATPVVQAAQPVD
+352 KDTPVVQAAQPAQVAQAARPVD

-375 TKAETKPAKAAT
+375 TEAKAKPAKAAKAAT
-387 HTAEATA
+387 HTAEATS
-394 AAKAT
+394 AT
-399 KVKATPEATEA
+399 KTAKTTKAKATPEAAEA
-410 QSAAKTA
+410 KSV
-417 AQPAAKSE
+417 AKSE

-431 KTEAKKSAV
+431 KTEAKKPAV

-456 PKPSVKDKARASL
+456 PKPSVKDKAKASL

-511 KSAAKATRAAQP
+511 KSVAKATRAAQP
-523 VAQAASLATSVAAA
+523 VAQAASLTTSVAAA

-545 ATAAA
+545 ATAAT

-559 TNTAAHAAH
+559 TNTAAHTARKA
-568 KSAPNIAKAAPFSI
+568 APNITKAEPFSI

-592 PNLFDRI
+592 PNFFDRI

>member
-115 RAAQPERAIQ
+115 RAAQPER
-125 PARTQLN
+125 PA
-132 RPERPE
+132 
-138 QRPSASVARATSSA
+138 ASVARATSSA
-152 SRATQPVPSVYA
+152 NHAIQSAPSVYA

-181 AAASAAPAKTAA
+181 AAASAATAKAAA

-216 ANVASTASAARNT
+216 VNVASTAGAARNA
-229 QAATTIAAHAKSS
+229 QAANTVAAHTKSS

-251 RATSVKSHTTSTA
+251 RVTSVKSHTTSTT
-264 PAAQAAQRVASV
+264 QAAQRAAS
-276 TSANSAKA
+276 AASAKT
-284 AAVAPAAQFP
+284 AAVAPSAQFP

-299 RGRIADTAPLA
+299 RGHIADTAPLA

-317 GAAAYPAS
+317 GTAAYPAS

-331 VAPEAKP
+331 VAPEAKS
-338 AQPAAPAK
+338 AKQAAPAK
-346 AQAQSA
+346 AQAQAA
-352 KATPVVQAAQPVD
+352 KDTPVVQAAQPVD
-365 DFMPDFIDFA
+365 DFMPDFIDFTTEA
-375 TKAETKPAKAAT
+375 KTKPAKDT
-387 HTAEATA
+387 TNTAEATSA
-394 AAKAT
+394 VKTAKTT
-399 KVKATPEATEA
+399 KAKATPEAAEA
-410 QSAAKTA
+410 KS
-417 AQPAAKSE
+417 AAKSE

-431 KTEAKKSAV
+431 KAEVKKPAV

-456 PKPSVKDKARASL
+456 PKPSVKDKAKASL

-511 KSAAKATRAAQP
+511 KSVAKATRAAQP

-545 ATAAA
+545 ATAAT

-559 TNTAAHAAH
+559 TNTAAHTVH

-592 PNLFDRI
+592 PNFFDRI

-752 DLNKVRDGDQ
+752 DLKKVRDGDQ

>member
-67 SVRNNAAA
+67 SVRNNATA

-95 HVANSASSTNHV
+95 HAANSASLTNHV

-115 RAAQPERAIQ
+115 RAAQPER
-125 PARTQLN
+125 PA
-132 RPERPE
+132 
-138 QRPSASVARATSSA
+138 ASVARATSSVNHA
-152 SRATQPVPSVYA
+152 AQPVPSVYA

-181 AAASAAPAKTAA
+181 AAEPAAPAKAAA

-216 ANVASTASAARNT
+216 TRAAGTVSATRNT
-229 QAATTIAAHAKSS
+229 QAATTVATHAKSS

-264 PAAQAAQRVASV
+264 PAAQTTKATQHV
-276 TSANSAKA
+276 TSANSAKSA
-284 AAVAPAAQFP
+284 GVAPTAQFP

-299 RGRIADTAPLA
+299 RGHIADTAPLA

-325 YRVAST
+325 YSVAST

-338 AQPAAPAK
+338 AKSAAPAK
-346 AQAQSA
+346 AQAQAA
-352 KATPVVQAAQPVD
+352 KDTPVVQAAQPVD
-365 DFMPDFIDFA
+365 DFMPDFIDFTTEA
-375 TKAETKPAKAAT
+375 KTKPAKDT
-387 HTAEATA
+387 TNTAEATSA
-394 AAKAT
+394 VKTAKTT
-399 KVKATPEATEA
+399 KAKATPEAAEA
-410 QSAAKTA
+410 KS
-417 AQPAAKSE
+417 AAKSE
-425 AKPAKA
+425 TNPAQA
-431 KTEAKKSAV
+431 KTEAKKPAV
-440 TAASDPFA
+440 TVASDPFA

-456 PKPSVKDKARASL
+456 PKQSVKDKAKASL
-469 AKVKHAAKSAHSKVK
+469 TKVKHAAKSAHSKVK
-484 QTTKHAAA
+484 QSTKHAAA

-511 KSAAKATRAAQP
+511 KSVAKATRAAQP

-545 ATAAA
+545 ATAAT

-559 TNTAAHAAH
+559 TNTAAHTAH
-568 KSAPNIAKAAPFSI
+568 NATPNITKAAPFSI

>member
-95 HVANSASSTNHV
+95 HAANSASSTNHV

-115 RAAQPERAIQ
+115 RAAQPER
-125 PARTQLN
+125 PA
-132 RPERPE
+132 
-138 QRPSASVARATSSA
+138 ASVARATSSA
-152 SRATQPVPSVYA
+152 NHATQPAPSVYA
-164 GVPPVHRA
+164 GVPRVRHA
-172 GLAQRPATR
+172 DLAQRPAAR
-181 AAASAAPAKTAA
+181 AAEPAAPVKAAA

-216 ANVASTASAARNT
+216 ANVASAASAARNT
-229 QAATTIAAHAKSS
+229 QAATTVAAHAKSS

-251 RATSVKSHTTSTA
+251 RATSVKSHTTSIA
-264 PAAQAAQRVASV
+264 PATQATQRA
-276 TSANSAKA
+276 TSATSAKA
-284 AAVAPAAQFP
+284 AAIAPTAQFP

-338 AQPAAPAK
+338 ARPAAPAK
-346 AQAQSA
+346 AQAQAA
-352 KATPVVQAAQPVD
+352 KATPVVQATQSVD

-399 KVKATPEATEA
+399 KVKATPESTEA
-410 QSAAKTA
+410 QSAAKAA

-431 KTEAKKSAV
+431 KTEAKKPAV

-456 PKPSVKDKARASL
+456 PKSSVKDKAKASL
-469 AKVKHAAKSAHSKVK
+469 AKVKHAAKSARSKVK
-484 QTTKHAAA
+484 QSTKHAAA

-511 KSAAKATRAAQP
+511 KSVAKATRAAQP
-523 VAQAASLATSVAAA
+523 VAQAASIATSVAAA

-545 ATAAA
+545 ATAAT

-559 TNTAAHAAH
+559 TNTAAHAAR
-568 KSAPNIAKAAPFSI
+568 KAAPSIAKAESFSI

-592 PNLFDRI
+592 PNFFDRLAS
-599 VNTKIAFSFKFNRA
+599 TKIAFSFKFNRA

>member
-95 HVANSASSTNHV
+95 HAANSASSTNHV

-115 RAAQPERAIQ
+115 RANRPEQAAQ

-132 RPERPE
+132 RPEYPE
-138 QRPSASVARATSSA
+138 QPAVSAARATS
-152 SRATQPVPSVYA
+152 RATRTAQPVPSVYA

-172 GLAQRPATR
+172 GLAQSRPAAR
-181 AAASAAPAKTAA
+181 VAESAAPAKAAA

-206 NAASAHDTNS
+206 NAASAHDTNF
-216 ANVASTASAARNT
+216 ANVASAASTASAARNT
-229 QAATTIAAHAKSS
+229 QAATTVAARTKSP

-251 RATSVKSHTTSTA
+251 RVTSVKSHTTSTA
-264 PAAQAAQRVASV
+264 PATQAAQRA
-276 TSANSAKA
+276 TSAASAKA
-284 AAVAPAAQFP
+284 AVVAPAAQFP

-299 RGRIADTAPLA
+299 RGHIADTAPLA

-317 GAAAYPAS
+317 GTAAYPAS

-346 AQAQSA
+346 AQAQPTQPAQVA
-352 KATPVVQAAQPVD
+352 KATQPVD

-387 HTAEATA
+387 HTAEATS
-394 AAKAT
+394 AT
-399 KVKATPEATEA
+399 KTAKTTKAKATPEAAEA
-410 QSAAKTA
+410 KS
-417 AQPAAKSE
+417 AAKSE
-425 AKPAKA
+425 TNPAQA
-431 KTEAKKSAV
+431 KTEAKKPAV

-456 PKPSVKDKARASL
+456 PKSSVKDKAKASL
-469 AKVKHAAKSAHSKVK
+469 AKVKHAAKSARSKVK
-484 QTTKHAAA
+484 QSTKHAAA

-503 LKRATKAT
+503 LKRATKPT
-511 KSAAKATRAAQP
+511 KSVAKATRAAQP

-545 ATAAA
+545 ATAAT

-559 TNTAAHAAH
+559 TNTAAHTAH
-568 KSAPNIAKAAPFSI
+568 KATPNITKAAPFSI

-587 AVIAQ
+587 AVITQ

>member
-67 SVRNNAAA
+67 SVRNNATA

-95 HVANSASSTNHV
+95 HAANSASLTNHV

-115 RAAQPERAIQ
+115 RAAQPER
-125 PARTQLN
+125 PA
-132 RPERPE
+132 
-138 QRPSASVARATSSA
+138 ASVARATSSVNHA
-152 SRATQPVPSVYA
+152 AQPVPSVYA
-164 GVPPVHRA
+164 GVPQVHRA

-181 AAASAAPAKTAA
+181 AAEPAAPAKAAA

-229 QAATTIAAHAKSS
+229 QAATTVAAHAKSS

-264 PAAQAAQRVASV
+264 PAAQTVQRAISATSV
-276 TSANSAKA
+276 VSATSVKSAV
-284 AAVAPAAQFP
+284 VAPAAQFP

-317 GAAAYPAS
+317 GTAAYPAS

-346 AQAQSA
+346 AQAQAA
-352 KATPVVQAAQPVD
+352 KAAPVAQVAQPVD
-365 DFMPDFIDFA
+365 DFMPDFIDFV
-375 TKAETKPAKAAT
+375 TEVETKPAKAAT
-387 HTAEATA
+387 HTAEATS
-394 AAKAT
+394 AT
-399 KVKATPEATEA
+399 KTAKTTKAKATPEAAEA
-410 QSAAKTA
+410 KSV
-417 AQPAAKSE
+417 AKSE

-431 KTEAKKSAV
+431 KTEAKKPAV

-456 PKPSVKDKARASL
+456 PKSSVKDKAKASL

-484 QTTKHAAA
+484 QSTKHAAA

-511 KSAAKATRAAQP
+511 KSVAKATRAAQP
-523 VAQAASLATSVAAA
+523 VAQASSLATSVAAA

-545 ATAAA
+545 ATAAT

-559 TNTAAHAAH
+559 TNTAAHTVH
-568 KSAPNIAKAAPFSI
+568 KATPNITKAAPFSI

-752 DLNKVRDGDQ
+752 DLNKVHDGDQ

>member
-67 SVRNNAAA
+67 SVRNNATA

-95 HVANSASSTNHV
+95 HATNAASSTNHV

-115 RAAQPERAIQ
+115 RAAQPER
-125 PARTQLN
+125 PA
-132 RPERPE
+132 
-138 QRPSASVARATSSA
+138 ASVARATSSVNHA
-152 SRATQPVPSVYA
+152 AQPVPSVYA

-181 AAASAAPAKTAA
+181 AAEPAAPAKAAA

-216 ANVASTASAARNT
+216 TRAAGTVSATRNT
-229 QAATTIAAHAKSS
+229 QAATTVAAHAKSS

-264 PAAQAAQRVASV
+264 PATQTAQRA
-276 TSANSAKA
+276 TSDKT
-284 AAVAPAAQFP
+284 AAVAPSAQFP

-299 RGRIADTAPLA
+299 RGHIADTAPLA

-346 AQAQSA
+346 AQAQAA
-352 KATPVVQAAQPVD
+352 KAAPVAQVAQPVD
-365 DFMPDFIDFA
+365 DFMSDFIDFA
-375 TKAETKPAKAAT
+375 TESEAKPAKAAT
-387 HTAEATA
+387 HTAEDTSAVKTA
-394 AAKAT
+394 KTTKA
-399 KVKATPEATEA
+399 KATPEAAE
-410 QSAAKTA
+410 
-417 AQPAAKSE
+417 AKSVAKSA

-431 KTEAKKSAV
+431 KTEAKKPAV

-456 PKPSVKDKARASL
+456 PKPSVKDKAKASL

-484 QTTKHAAA
+484 QSTKHAAA

-545 ATAAA
+545 ATAAT

-568 KSAPNIAKAAPFSI
+568 KATPNITKAAPFSI

-592 PNLFDRI
+592 PNFFDRI

-752 DLNKVRDGDQ
+752 DLNKVHDGDQ

>member
-115 RAAQPERAIQ
+115 RANQPAQAAQ

-132 RPERPE
+132 RPEQPERPA
-138 QRPSASVARATSSA
+138 ASVARATSSA
-152 SRATQPVPSVYA
+152 NHAAQSVPSVYA

-181 AAASAAPAKTAA
+181 AAEPAAPVKAAA

-216 ANVASTASAARNT
+216 VNVASTASVARNT
-229 QAATTIAAHAKSS
+229 QAATTVAAHTKSP

-264 PAAQAAQRVASV
+264 SAAQTAQRSAS
-276 TSANSAKA
+276 AASAKA
-284 AAVAPAAQFP
+284 AVVAPSAQFP

-299 RGRIADTAPLA
+299 RGHIADTAPLA

-331 VAPEAKP
+331 VAPEAKS
-338 AQPAAPAK
+338 AKQAASAK
-346 AQAQSA
+346 AQAQVQAA
-352 KATPVVQAAQPVD
+352 KATPVAQAAQPVD

-375 TKAETKPAKAAT
+375 TEAKAKPAKAAT
-387 HTAEATA
+387 HTAEATSV
-394 AAKAT
+394 AKST
-399 KVKATPEATEA
+399 KTAKSDTAPEAIE
-410 QSAAKTA
+410 
-417 AQPAAKSE
+417 AKSV
-425 AKPAKA
+425 AKPETNPAKA
-431 KTEAKKSAV
+431 KTEAKKPSV

-456 PKPSVKDKARASL
+456 PKPSVKDKAKASL

-511 KSAAKATRAAQP
+511 KS
-523 VAQAASLATSVAAA
+523 VAQAASIATSVAAA

-545 ATAAA
+545 ATAAT

-559 TNTAAHAAH
+559 TNTAAHTAH

-592 PNLFDRI
+592 PNFFDRI

-626 VLGASAY
+626 VLGVSAY

-752 DLNKVRDGDQ
+752 DLKKVHDGDQ

>member
-107 GQVNAAAL
+107 GQVNTAAL
-115 RAAQPERAIQ
+115 RAAQPAQAAQ
-125 PARTQLN
+125 PVRTQLN
-132 RPERPE
+132 RPEQPE
-138 QRPSASVARATSSA
+138 QPAASVARATSSVNHA
-152 SRATQPVPSVYA
+152 AQPVPSVYA
-164 GVPPVHRA
+164 GVPQVHRA

-181 AAASAAPAKTAA
+181 AAEPAAPVKAAA

-206 NAASAHDTNS
+206 NAASAHDANS
-216 ANVASTASAARNT
+216 TRAAGTVSATRNT
-229 QAATTIAAHAKSS
+229 QAATTVAAHAKSS

-251 RATSVKSHTTSTA
+251 RVTSVKSHTTSTA
-264 PAAQAAQRVASV
+264 SAAQTAQRA
-276 TSANSAKA
+276 TSAASAKA

-317 GAAAYPAS
+317 GTAAYPAS

-331 VAPEAKP
+331 VAPEAKS
-338 AQPAAPAK
+338 AKQAAPAK
-346 AQAQSA
+346 AQAQAA
-352 KATPVVQAAQPVD
+352 KDTPVVQAAQPVD
-365 DFMPDFIDFA
+365 DFMSDFIDFA
-375 TKAETKPAKAAT
+375 TKADTKPAKAAARV
-387 HTAEATA
+387 AEATS
-394 AAKAT
+394 AT
-399 KVKATPEATEA
+399 KTAKTTKAKATPEAAEA
-410 QSAAKTA
+410 KSV
-417 AQPAAKSE
+417 AKSE

-431 KTEAKKSAV
+431 KTEAKKPAV

-456 PKPSVKDKARASL
+456 PKPSVKDKAKASL
-469 AKVKHAAKSAHSKVK
+469 AKVKHAAKSARSKVK
-484 QTTKHAAA
+484 QSTKYAAA

-511 KSAAKATRAAQP
+511 KSVAKATRAAQP
-523 VAQAASLATSVAAA
+523 VAQAASIATSVAVT

-545 ATAAA
+545 ATAAT

-559 TNTAAHAAH
+559 TNTAAHTARKAT
-568 KSAPNIAKAAPFSI
+568 PNITKAAPFSI

-599 VNTKIAFSFKFNRA
+599 INTKIAFSFKFNRA

-752 DLNKVRDGDQ
+752 DLNKVHDGDQ

>member
-58 TLAQMDGRS
+58 ALAQMDGRS
-67 SVRNNAAA
+67 SVRNNATA

-95 HVANSASSTNHV
+95 HAANSASSTNHV

-115 RAAQPERAIQ
+115 RAAQPAQAAQ
-125 PARTQLN
+125 PVRTQLN
-132 RPERPE
+132 RLEQPERP
-138 QRPSASVARATSSA
+138 ATSVAHATSGA
-152 SRATQPVPSVYA
+152 NHATQPSPSVYA

-181 AAASAAPAKTAA
+181 AAASAAPAKAAA

-216 ANVASTASAARNT
+216 TRAAGTVSTTRNT
-229 QAATTIAAHAKSS
+229 QAATTVAAHAKSS

-264 PAAQAAQRVASV
+264 PATQTAQRATSVA
-276 TSANSAKA
+276 SAKA
-284 AAVAPAAQFP
+284 AVVAPAAQFP

-317 GAAAYPAS
+317 GTAAYPAG

-338 AQPAAPAK
+338 AQPAVPAK
-346 AQAQSA
+346 AQAQAA
-352 KATPVVQAAQPVD
+352 KATPVVQATQPVD

-375 TKAETKPAKAAT
+375 TESEAKPAKAAT

-410 QSAAKTA
+410 QSAAKAA

-431 KTEAKKSAV
+431 KTEVKKPAV

-456 PKPSVKDKARASL
+456 PKPSVKDKAKASF

-484 QTTKHAAA
+484 QSTKHAAA

-545 ATAAA
+545 ATAAT

-559 TNTAAHAAH
+559 TNTAAHTAH
-568 KSAPNIAKAAPFSI
+568 KATPNITKAAPFSI

-587 AVIAQ
+587 AVITQ

-752 DLNKVRDGDQ
+752 DLKKVHDGDQ

>member
-45 HQSQTTEKERILR
+45 YQSQTTEKERILR

-115 RAAQPERAIQ
+115 RAAQPAQAAQ
-125 PARTQLN
+125 PVRTQLN
-132 RPERPE
+132 RPEQPE
-138 QRPSASVARATSSA
+138 QPAASVARATSSVNYA
-152 SRATQPVPSVYA
+152 AQPVPSVYA
-164 GVPPVHRA
+164 GVPQVHRA

-181 AAASAAPAKTAA
+181 AAEPAAPVKAAA

-206 NAASAHDTNS
+206 NAASAHDANS
-216 ANVASTASAARNT
+216 TRAAGTVSATRNT
-229 QAATTIAAHAKSS
+229 QAATTVAAHAKSS

-251 RATSVKSHTTSTA
+251 RVTSVKSHTTSTA
-264 PAAQAAQRVASV
+264 SAAQTAQRA
-276 TSANSAKA
+276 TSAASAKA

-317 GAAAYPAS
+317 GTAAYPAS

-338 AQPAAPAK
+338 AKSAAPAK
-346 AQAQSA
+346 AQAQPQDQPTQLA
-352 KATPVVQAAQPVD
+352 QVQPAD

-375 TKAETKPAKAAT
+375 TEAEAKPAKAAT
-387 HTAEATA
+387 HTAEATSA
-394 AAKAT
+394 VKTAKTTKAKAT
-399 KVKATPEATEA
+399 SEAAEA
-410 QSAAKTA
+410 KS
-417 AQPAAKSE
+417 AAKSE
-425 AKPAKA
+425 ANSAKA
-431 KTEAKKSAV
+431 KAEVKKPAV

-456 PKPSVKDKARASL
+456 PKPSVKDKAKASL

-484 QTTKHAAA
+484 QSTKHAAA

-523 VAQAASLATSVAAA
+523 VTQVASLATSVAAA

-545 ATAAA
+545 ATAAT

-559 TNTAAHAAH
+559 TNTAAHTAH
-568 KSAPNIAKAAPFSI
+568 KATQNITKAAPFSI

>member
-58 TLAQMDGRS
+58 TLARMDGRS
-67 SVRNNAAA
+67 SVRNNATA

-107 GQVNAAAL
+107 GRVNAAAL
-115 RAAQPERAIQ
+115 RAAQPER
-125 PARTQLN
+125 PAV
-132 RPERPE
+132 
-138 QRPSASVARATSSA
+138 SVARATSSVNHA
-152 SRATQPVPSVYA
+152 AQSAPSVYA
-164 GVPPVHRA
+164 GVPPVRRA
-172 GLAQRPATR
+172 GLAQRPAAR
-181 AAASAAPAKTAA
+181 AAEPAAPAKAAA

-229 QAATTIAAHAKSS
+229 QAATTVAAHAKSS

-251 RATSVKSHTTSTA
+251 HATSVKSHTTSTT
-264 PAAQAAQRVASV
+264 QAAQRAASV
-276 TSANSAKA
+276 APAASAKTA
-284 AAVAPAAQFP
+284 VVAPAAQFP

-317 GAAAYPAS
+317 GTAAYPAS

-338 AQPAAPAK
+338 AK
-346 AQAQSA
+346 AQAQPTQPA
-352 KATPVVQAAQPVD
+352 QVAQATQPVD

-375 TKAETKPAKAAT
+375 TEAETKPAKATARV
-387 HTAEATA
+387 AEADSVTKTA
-394 AAKAT
+394 KTTKAKA
-399 KVKATPEATEA
+399 APEAVETK
-410 QSAAKTA
+410 SVS
-417 AQPAAKSE
+417 KSE

-431 KTEAKKSAV
+431 KTEAKKPAV
-440 TAASDPFA
+440 TVASDPFA

-456 PKPSVKDKARASL
+456 PKPSVKDKAKASL

-511 KSAAKATRAAQP
+511 KSVAKATRAAQP
-523 VAQAASLATSVAAA
+523 VAQAASIATSVAAT

-545 ATAAA
+545 ATAAT

-559 TNTAAHAAH
+559 TNTAAHTAH
-568 KSAPNIAKAAPFSI
+568 KATPNITKAAPFSI

-592 PNLFDRI
+592 PNFFDRLAS
-599 VNTKIAFSFKFNRA
+599 TKIAFSFKFNRA

>member
-89 RALNVN
+89 RASNVN
-95 HVANSASSTNHV
+95 HAANSASSTNHV

-115 RAAQPERAIQ
+115 RTNRPAQAAQ

-132 RPERPE
+132 RSEYPE
-138 QRPSASVARATSSA
+138 QPAAPVARATSSVNH
-152 SRATQPVPSVYA
+152 ATQSASSVYA

-172 GLAQRPATR
+172 GLAQSRPAAR
-181 AAASAAPAKTAA
+181 AAEPAAPVKAAA

-216 ANVASTASAARNT
+216 VNVASTASAARNT
-229 QAATTIAAHAKSS
+229 QAATTVAAHAKSS

-264 PAAQAAQRVASV
+264 PAAQATQRA
-276 TSANSAKA
+276 TSATSVVSATSIKS

-317 GAAAYPAS
+317 GTAAYPAS

-331 VAPEAKP
+331 VAPEAKS
-338 AQPAAPAK
+338 AKQAAPAK
-346 AQAQSA
+346 AQAQAA
-352 KATPVVQAAQPVD
+352 KGTPVVQATQPVD

-375 TKAETKPAKAAT
+375 TEAKAKPAKDTT
-387 HTAEATA
+387 HTAEATSA
-394 AAKAT
+394 VKTAKTT
-399 KVKATPEATEA
+399 KAKATPEAAEA
-410 QSAAKTA
+410 KS
-417 AQPAAKSE
+417 AAKSE
-425 AKPAKA
+425 TNSAKA
-431 KTEAKKSAV
+431 KTEAKKPAV

-456 PKPSVKDKARASL
+456 PKPSVKDKAKASL

-511 KSAAKATRAAQP
+511 KSVAKATRAAQP
-523 VAQAASLATSVAAA
+523 VAQAASIATSVAAT

-545 ATAAA
+545 ATAAT

-559 TNTAAHAAH
+559 TNTAAHTAH
-568 KSAPNIAKAAPFSI
+568 KATPNITKATPFSI

-592 PNLFDRI
+592 PNFFDRLAS
-599 VNTKIAFSFKFNRA
+599 TKIAFSFKFNRA